1 MSLLALQAIEDAH
14 VIHSYARFPV
24 EFVRGE
30 GPRLWDED
38 GNEYLDFLCGISV
51 TNVGHCHP
59 HVVAAIREQAGRLM
73 HASNLF
79 YTEPAMRLAERLTE
93 SSLGGKVFFCNSGAE
108 ASEAAIKLVRK
119 ARSGGDVVVVYGA
132 FHGRTYGALSATPQ
146 ESKQAPFAPLVPGF
160 RAVDPTPE
168 AIAGA
173 VDGRTAAVLLEPIQG
188 ETGVHVLSDE
198 TLQAA
203 RDACD
208 EHGAALVFDEV
219 QCGMGRTGTLWAYE
233 QTGVIPDAITVA
245 KALGGGLPIGALI
258 TGERLAD
265 VLAPGDHGS
274 TFGGGPL
281 VAAAALAALDVTE
294 DPALLAG
301 VRELGRQLAAG
312 LETLPHVTAVRG
324 RGLMLAC
331 EVDVPAPAVVRRAL
345 LEQRLIVNAT
355 GPTTIRLMPPLT
367 VGLDEVDEALA
378 RLGAALAGQDER

>member
-1 MSLLALQAIEDAH
+1 M
-14 VIHSYARFPV
+14 
-24 EFVRGE
+24 
-30 GPRLWDED
+30 
-38 GNEYLDFLCGISV
+38 
-51 TNVGHCHP
+51 
-59 HVVAAIREQAGRLM
+59 
-73 HASNLF
+73 
-79 YTEPAMRLAERLTE
+79 
-93 SSLGGKVFFCNSGAE
+93 
-108 ASEAAIKLVRK
+108 
-119 ARSGGDVVVVYGA
+119 
-132 FHGRTYGALSATPQ
+132 
-146 ESKQAPFAPLVPGF
+146 
-160 RAVDPTPE
+160 
-168 AIAGA
+168 
-173 VDGRTAAVLLEPIQG
+173 LEPIQG

-208 EHGAALVFDEV
+208 EHGAALIFDEV

-301 VRELGRQLAAG
+301 VRELGPQLAAG

-331 EVDVPAPAVVRRAL
+331 EVDVPAPAVARRAL

-355 GPTTIRLMPPLT
+355 GPTTIRLMPPLI
-367 VGLDEVDEALA
+367 VSESEIDDALK
-378 RLGAALAGQDER
+378 RLGAALAGQDEG